1 MMSGREWRWLLMAL
15 LVVVFLGVR
24 CDQRPQPGTAVAEEP
39 AHLAPVREEVE
50 MIERGLLW
58 KKKNVLPEL
67 MREAGVDMWIITE
80 EDRDVFLFLVPAA
93 KDGLVRYFPHFL
105 VFFMEAGY
113 PEPEERLIGNTED
126 PAEWGPLFPGSVFF
140 YKESL
145 ETLGRLIR
153 DKKPGR
159 IAVGRGRTPELE
171 RTLGKYGSRLVSAE
185 LLSQRWIETR
195 IPREIDAYKTV
206 VDVTHRIIAEAF
218 SNRVI
223 TPGVTTTGDVDWWV
237 KQKLHDLGLGDVFGP
252 TVMAWRSLEENKKS
266 GDPARIFD
274 ITIPPYCGNNTVIRR
289 GDMLSCDFGIRYLG
303 LETDIQQVGYVLN
316 EGESDVPA
324 GLKKALSQGNRL
336 QDILASEFR
345 QLRTGNEILFAAL
358 GKAREEGLRAE
369 IYCHPMGTYVYRYG
383 LKGGVFPKGGVDA
396 GPSIGAEGHFDGQGN
411 QLPTQAGE
419 RVLHVNTAYAMELD
433 VTSGVPEWQ
442 GQDVRIVLE
451 EKVVYTKDGLIF
463 PGGRQT
469 EFHIIR

>member
-1 MMSGREWRWLLMAL
+1 MMMSGREWRWLLMAL

-24 CDQRPQPGTAVAEEP
+24 CDRRQPDTAVADEP
-39 AHLAPVREEVE
+39 AHLVPAREEVE
-50 MIERGLLW
+50 MIEQGLLW

-105 VFFMEAGY
+105 VFSMEPGSR
-113 PEPEERLIGNTED
+113 EPEERLIGNTED
-126 PAEWGPLFPGSVFF
+126 PAEWGPLFPGDVFS

-171 RTLGKYGSRLVSAE
+171 RTLSEYGSRLVSAE

-206 VDVTHRIIAEAF
+206 VDVTHRIIAGAF
-218 SNRVI
+218 SSRVI
-223 TPGVTTTGDVDWWV
+223 TPGVMTTGDVDWWV

-252 TVMAWRSLEENKKS
+252 TVMVWRSLEENKKY
-266 GDPARIFD
+266 GDPASLFD

-336 QDILASEFR
+336 QDILAAEFR

-358 GKAREEGLRAE
+358 EKAREEGLRAE

-411 QLPTQAGE
+411 QLPTRAGE

-433 VTSGVPEWQ
+433 VTYAVPEWH

-451 EKVVYTKDGLIF
+451 EKVIYTKDGLIF

-469 EFHIIR
+469 EFHILR